1 MSKTEKNPGSKDD
14 RLNEELFEKLEQMNQ
29 DFEELRKSITR
40 LSLLTFSIQSVL
52 ELLCQKEKSR

>member
-1 MSKTEKNPGSKDD
+1 MSKTEKNPGSTDD

-40 LSLLTFSIQSVL
+40 LSLLTFSILSVL